1 MPKMEQMSACPMQH
15 LPFFFEAIMARPASS
30 LYSGPYRECGS
41 LKKVDAIF
49 AGIAAAGTQFDL
61 SAFQLPDL
69 TSCVKRMFAQHFSGI
84 ETFISN
90 WNASNPGG
98 DIFLVFG
105 KRRE

>member
-1 MPKMEQMSACPMQH
+1 MT
-15 LPFFFEAIMARPASS
+15 RPTSN

-49 AGIAAAGTQFDL
+49 AGIAAGGKEFDL

-69 TSCVKRMFAQHFSGI
+69 TSCVKRMAAQHFSGI
-84 ETFISN
+84 ETFISD
-90 WNASNPGG
+90 WNASHPGC

-105 KRRE
+105 KHSELIIC